1 MVTFSRFVENF
12 AVGKTNSIAGNGPSA
27 AKVGMLQLRDTDG
40 SILGTYNYVNGGY
53 GRGYI
58 PAGDYLIQSPQ
69 QVRPDQF
76 KAMSIDNV
84 AYKFPVAS
92 SSGSTE
98 IPDSRVQNIPT
109 GDNPRGG
116 PRDGIMIHP
125 DGGSR
130 GTMGC
135 IGIQGDGR
143 VQKDFYEKL
152 SYLINQNGGSYPL
165 KFDTGEIS
173 VGPNIQSPEQQD
185 KEPEQTPQQPAEPIT
200 PAEKPQQASLS
211 DKNAT
216 KAMAFTPPDDGVVQ
230 PSSGSVKRSEEAPA
244 QQNKPEQ
251 VTGQPARTYKHKTTQ
266 EFIDKLNQIK

>member
-12 AVGKTNSIAGNGPSA
+12 AVGKTNSITGSGPSA
-27 AKVGMLQLRDTDG
+27 AKVGVLQLRDLDG
-40 SILGTYNYVNGGY
+40 SVLGTYSYVNGGY

-58 PAGDYLIQSPQ
+58 PSGEYMIQAPQ
-69 QVRPDQF
+69 RVRPDQF

-92 SSGSTE
+92 ASGSTE

-135 IGIQGDGR
+135 IGIQGGGD

-152 SYLINQNGGSYPL
+152 KYLVNNNGGSYPL
-165 KFDTGEIS
+165 RFDTGEIS
-173 VGPNIQSPEQQD
+173 VGPESQPPVQQSEQ
-185 KEPEQTPQQPAEPIT
+185 PEQTPQQPAEP
-200 PAEKPQQASLS
+200 ADVLQQASLS
-211 DKNAT
+211 DTNAP
-216 KAMAFTPPDDGVVQ
+216 KAMAFTPQEDGITQPSPEPDEVPVQQNEPEPVTVQ
-230 PSSGSVKRSEEAPA
+230 PVK
-244 QQNKPEQ
+244 
-251 VTGQPARTYKHKTTQ
+251 TYKHKSTQ